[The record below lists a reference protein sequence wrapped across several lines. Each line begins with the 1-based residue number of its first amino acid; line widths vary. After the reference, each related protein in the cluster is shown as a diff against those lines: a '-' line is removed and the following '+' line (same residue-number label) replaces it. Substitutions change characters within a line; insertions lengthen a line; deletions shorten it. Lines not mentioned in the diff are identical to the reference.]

1 MFVYRRDAMLYAA
14 DVFRVFQPHR
24 GDAIVVPTGT
34 SGRQWR
40 DFSTNEKRDLTLGG
54 AMGQTTAAALGIAL
68 SLPNEKVV
76 LFDAE
81 GALLM
86 NLGILATIAGM
97 QPPNFY
103 HFLLDNEC
111 YATTG
116 GQPVPNA
123 KNINY
128 AGMAK
133 EAGYAAAYRFDDLEA
148 FERQVGS
155 ILRERGPVFVA
166 IKVVPAIENEPIGRR
181 QRRPARSR
189 AETIRD
195 LQEELG
201 ITRG

>member
-1 MFVYRRDAMLYAA
+1 MIAAA

-24 GDAIVVPTGT
+24 ENAVVIPTGT
-34 SGRQWR
+34 SGRHWH
-40 DFSTNEKRDLTLGG
+40 DFTTNQKRDLNLGG
-54 AMGQTTAAALGIAL
+54 AMGQTTAAALGVAL
-68 SLPNEKVV
+68 GLPNEKVV

-86 NLGILATIAGM
+86 NLGILATIAGK
-97 QPPNFY
+97 QPGNFY

-133 EAGYAAAYRFDDLEA
+133 QAGYRAAYEFDNLE
-148 FERQVGS
+148 ELGRDIGN
-155 ILRERGPVFVA
+155 ILSEEGPVFIA
-166 IKVVPAIENEPIGRR
+166 IKVIPEVENEPIGRR
-181 QRRPARSR
+181 QRRAVRPR
-189 AETIRD
+189 AETIQALR
-195 LQEELG
+195 QELG
-201 ITRG
+201 ITS

>member
-1 MFVYRRDAMLYAA
+1 MLYAA
-14 DVFRVFQPHR
+14 DVFKVFQPHR
-24 GDAIVVPTGT
+24 GDAIVIPTGT

-54 AMGQTTAAALGIAL
+54 AMGQTTAAALGVAL
-68 SLPNEKVV
+68 ALPNEKVV

-155 ILRERGPVFVA
+155 ILSERGPVFVA

-195 LQEELG
+195 LQGELG
-201 ITRG
+201 ITGG

>member
-1 MFVYRRDAMLYAA
+1 MISAA

-24 GDAIVVPTGT
+24 GNAIVSPTGT
-34 SGRQWR
+34 SGRHWR
-40 DFSTNEKRDLTLGG
+40 DFSTNEKRDLTMGG
-54 AMGQTTAAALGIAL
+54 AMGQTTAAALGVAL
-68 SLPNEKVV
+68 GLPNEKVV

-86 NLGILATIAGM
+86 NLGILATIAGK
-97 QPPNFY
+97 QPPNFF

-133 EAGYAAAYRFDDLEA
+133 EAGYAAAYRFDDLETFGA
-148 FERQVGS
+148 QIGD
-155 ILRERGPVFVA
+155 ILSEQGPVFVA
-166 IKVVPAIENEPIGRR
+166 IKVIPEVENEPIGRR
-181 QRRPARSR
+181 QRRPMRTR
-189 AETIRD
+189 AETIRV

-201 ITRG
+201 ITSK